1 MCLLSCMSAHV
12 KTRTHARIHVR
23 RENNNLI
30 LKIKDSS
37 SEMAQH
43 VRRRELIPTGC
54 PMNSGG
60 LILFIPNY

>member
-23 RENNNLI
+23 RENDNLI

-37 SEMAQH
+37 SEMAQQ
-43 VRRRELIPTGC
+43 VRALATKPERLEPV
-54 PMNSGG
+54 
-60 LILFIPNY
+60 